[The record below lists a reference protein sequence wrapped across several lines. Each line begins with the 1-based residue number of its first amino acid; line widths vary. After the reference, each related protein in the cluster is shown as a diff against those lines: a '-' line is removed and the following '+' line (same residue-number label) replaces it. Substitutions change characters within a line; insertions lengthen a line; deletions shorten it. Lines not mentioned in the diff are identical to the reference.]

1 MTRRTRR
8 PEDGSGRRSERA
20 KDKRQALLVEISDE
34 TAATGGLTGRKV
46 LSPRLLAALAKV
58 RREAFVPEA
67 DAQLAYINAPLPIG
81 HNQTISQPFI
91 VAIMTELLDV
101 QPDHIV
107 LEIGTG
113 SGYQAAILAE
123 LAHKVYSVEVIPEL
137 AENARHALAAEGYHN
152 IDIRCSDGALGW
164 AEHAPYDAIIV
175 TAAAA
180 QIPPALEAQLK
191 PGGRMIIPVG
201 ERHWQQRLELIEKD
215 AAGNIKRR
223 DIMSVAFVPLVT
235 DAARPG

>member
-1 MTRRTRR
+1 M
-8 PEDGSGRRSERA
+8 D
-20 KDKRQALLVEISDE
+20 DKQALLAEISDE
-34 TAATGGLTGRKV
+34 TAATGGLTGRKA

-58 RREAFVPEA
+58 RREAFVPEGEV
-67 DAQLAYINAPLPIG
+67 QLAYVNSPLPIG

-91 VAIMTELLDV
+91 VAIMTELLDIE
-101 QPDHIV
+101 PHHIV

-137 AENARHALAAEGYHN
+137 AENARRALAAEGYHN
-152 IDIRCSDGALGW
+152 VEIRCGDGALGW
-164 AEHAPYDAIIV
+164 PDHAPYDAIIV

-180 QIPPALEAQLK
+180 QIPPALTAQLR

-201 ERHWQQRLELIEKD
+201 ARHWQQRLEIIEKD
-215 AAGNIKRR
+215 AAGRVKRR
-223 DIMSVAFVPLVT
+223 DIMGVAFVPLVT
-235 DAARPG
+235 GAARPA